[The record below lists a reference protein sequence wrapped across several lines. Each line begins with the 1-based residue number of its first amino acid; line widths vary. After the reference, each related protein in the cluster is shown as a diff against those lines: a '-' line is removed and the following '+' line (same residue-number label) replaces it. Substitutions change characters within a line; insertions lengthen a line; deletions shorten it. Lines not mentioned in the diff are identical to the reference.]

1 MYFRR
6 HVCWSSTLAAKQAC
20 LVFKLLADAEVT
32 DFNEA
37 LFIDKQ
43 ILQLDVSVHDQV
55 LVAVPQTRRDL
66 DKKMPSMR
74 LFQLFASSN
83 VAQ

>member
-1 MYFRR
+1 
-6 HVCWSSTLAAKQAC
+6 LATKQAC
-20 LVFKLLADAEVT
+20 FVFKLLADTKVT
-32 DFNEA
+32 NFNEA

-55 LVAVPQTRRDL
+55 LAAVPQTRRDL
-66 DKKMPSMR
+66 DKKVPGMR
-74 LFQLFASSN
+74 LFELFASPN